1 MKAKEFTEKHCTCYD
16 YRKKKGN
23 VTSLF
28 QALRWGGGVC
38 GGVMVRPLFAPFPPY
53 ESLEEATLRHGL
65 LQY

>member
-16 YRKKKGN
+16 YRMKKGN

-28 QALRWGGGVC
+28 QALRWGGRG
-38 GGVMVRPLFAPFPPY
+38 GGVMARPLFAPSPPY

-65 LQY
+65 LQC

>member
-28 QALRWGGGVC
+28 QALRLGG
-38 GGVMVRPLFAPFPPY
+38 GGVMVRPIFAPFPPY
-53 ESLEEATLRHGL
+53 ESLEEATLRHGI

>member
-28 QALRWGGGVC
+28 QALRWGGG
-38 GGVMVRPLFAPFPPY
+38 GGVMARPLFAPSPPY

>member
-16 YRKKKGN
+16 YRKKKKKRDQPVPGA
-23 VTSLF
+23 
-28 QALRWGGGVC
+28 QMGWGGG
-38 GGVMVRPLFAPFPPY
+38 GVMARPLFAPSPPF

>member
-28 QALRWGGGVC
+28 QELRWGGG
-38 GGVMVRPLFAPFPPY
+38 GVMARPLFAPSPPY